1 MTDVMKNITKHYQH
15 LVSQDLNKMHV
26 PEWDM
31 DIYYRTTSS
40 FADEKKMIAHQTKGE
55 IVEALISSIIAKAR
69 DKNGNRIFSEAHKDQ
84 LMNEADPKVLT
95 RVATELNNAQV
106 TLSQEDARKESKPT
120 QS

>member
-55 IVEALISSIIAKAR
+55 IVEALISSIIAKT
-69 DKNGNRIFSEAHKDQ
+69 FSGSNTIIDPSGPPSVVMRHK
-84 LMNEADPKVLT
+84 P
-95 RVATELNNAQV
+95 
-106 TLSQEDARKESKPT
+106 
-120 QS
+120 

>member
-1 MTDVMKNITKHYQH
+1 MTDVMKNITKHYQG
-15 LVSQDLNKMHV
+15 LVSQDLEKLHV

-40 FADEKKMIAHQTKGE
+40 FADEKKMINHQAKGE
-55 IVEALISSIIAKAR
+55 IVEALVQSIVSKAR
-69 DKNGNRIFSEAHKDQ
+69 DKQGKKIFSEAHKDQ

-95 RVATELNNAQV
+95 RVATQLNNAQL
-106 TLSQEDARKESKPT
+106 TLSQEDARKESQPT